1 MDRLPT
7 EIGPY
12 RVTRLIG
19 EGGMG
24 AVYEAVH
31 QTIHRQVA
39 IKVLHPD
46 ASRGT
51 DAINRFINEARAA
64 NIIRHAGLVQVTDF
78 GSLSDGS
85 GYLVME
91 YLPGETL
98 AQRIEASGGKLSP
111 EEAVSVG
118 IQIAS
123 ALAACHKHGV
133 VHRDLKPGNVMLVP
147 DPAMAT
153 GERLKVLDFGLAKLS
168 EVREAVFVKTQS
180 QAVFGTPLY
189 MSPEQCEGAGR
200 VDAQSDVYALGC
212 MLYEMLA
219 GRPPFVG
226 EGTGQ
231 VIGQHLFKQPVPLA
245 QHVPT
250 IPDALSGL
258 VDRMLVKSKDE
269 RPTMRDAQKELEEIA
284 KGLPSPPRREFVEP
298 SRVLSADS
306 QLALGVASTLGQGAG
321 ETTGQGPKKRSLRR
335 AVGGISLLLLLVGA
349 LTLRQLFAT
358 GRLSPAPAST
368 QPAAQLVVETPKPV
382 TLRVDSTPLGATLVD
397 ASSSEVLGKTPFS
410 RQSPPQDGTRKL
422 VLRLAGYQEQSISV
436 NLASDE
442 HAQVTLSPQP
452 APPAKK
458 PVLKRISAS
467 VKKFAGKVAEKF
479 KKKKEPPP
487 KKPASKQPNK
497 KSSGQ
502 SALP

>member
-1 MDRLPT
+1 MDRLPS

-78 GSLSDGS
+78 GSLADGS

-111 EEAVSVG
+111 EESVNVG

-200 VDAQSDVYALGC
+200 VDAQTDVYALGC
-212 MLYEMLA
+212 MLYEMLV

-226 EGTGQ
+226 DGTGQ
-231 VIGQHLFKQPVPLA
+231 VIGQHLFKQPVPIA
-245 QHVPT
+245 QHAPT
-250 IPDALSGL
+250 IPEALSGL

-269 RPTMRDAQKELEEIA
+269 RPTMRDVQKELEEIA

-321 ETTGQGPKKRSLRR
+321 ETTSQGPKKRSLRR
-335 AVGGISLLLLLVGA
+335 LVGGIALLLLLVAG

-358 GRLSPAPAST
+358 GSPSPTTA
-368 QPAAQLVVETPKPV
+368 QPAAQLVVEAPKPV
-382 TLRVDSTPLGATLVD
+382 TLRVDSKPLGATLVD

-410 RQSPPQDGTRKL
+410 RQAPPQNGTQKL
-422 VLRLAGYQEQSISV
+422 VLRLTGYQEQSISV

-458 PVLKRISAS
+458 PVLKRFSAS
-467 VKKFAGKVAEKF
+467 VKKLAGKVAEKF

-487 KKPASKQPNK
+487 KKPASKQPIK
-497 KSSGQ
+497 RSSGQ